1 MLNCSGKS
9 FVVFEISKSH
19 KPNWFMQMIQI
30 IGPELTG
37 LDFASFLHDLA
48 RRKGSNLLLAAKD
61 LKYP

>member
-48 RRKGSNLLLAAKD
+48 RRSNLFLAAKD
-61 LKYP
+61 LRYP

>member
-1 MLNCSGKS
+1 M
-9 FVVFEISKSH
+9 VFEISKSH

-37 LDFASFLHDLA
+37 LDVASFLHDLA